1 MYSGCQHESFPLV
14 LCWLITF
21 QVRWEGREGRWGEGW
36 RERGRLT
43 DGGSQGNMRLESSDF
58 YLFKFFFLIWTILI
72 VFIDFVTMLL
82 LFLCFDFFF
91 FFLPRG
97 IWNLS
102 FLTRDQTPS
111 PSLEGKVLTA
121 GPLEKAPKSP
131 TYKSDVIEGCLRD
144 GHTLLSLVRPW
155 KLVWNLR
162 QENVDQKNSQN
173 KGHSPKS

>member
-1 MYSGCQHESFPLV
+1 
-14 LCWLITF
+14 
-21 QVRWEGREGRWGEGW
+21 
-36 RERGRLT
+36 
-43 DGGSQGNMRLESSDF
+43 MRLESSDF

-121 GPLEKAPKSP
+121 GPLEKAPKSL

-144 GHTLLSLVRPW
+144 GHTLLSLVRP
-155 KLVWNLR
+155 
-162 QENVDQKNSQN
+162 
-173 KGHSPKS
+173 